1 MENTNSY
8 SNIQNEMGA
17 YLMTNL
23 RELYI
28 CSICGNV
35 VEVVNTGASALVCC
49 NKPMDKLVAG
59 SKDASLEKHVPVVES
74 VDGGIKVKVGSVAHP
89 MEEKHFI
96 RFIEVM
102 TKDQVLRAELVPN
115 QAPEASFLINAGDVL
130 EVREY
135 CTVHGLWQAS
145 K

>member
-1 MENTNSY
+1 
-8 SNIQNEMGA
+8 
-17 YLMTNL
+17 MTNL
-23 RELYI
+23 RELYV

-49 NKPMDKLVAG
+49 NKPMEKLVAG
-59 SKDASLEKHVPVVES
+59 SIDASQEKHVPVIEPVS
-74 VDGGIKVKVGSVAHP
+74 GGIKVKVGSVAHP

-96 RFIEVM
+96 RMIEVL
-102 TKDQVLRAELVPN
+102 TKDQVLRAELQPN
-115 QAPEASFLINAGDVL
+115 QAPEAIFLVNANDVV

-135 CTVHGLWQAS
+135 CTIHGLWQAS

>member
-1 MENTNSY
+1 
-8 SNIQNEMGA
+8 
-17 YLMTNL
+17 MTNL
-23 RELYI
+23 RELYV

-49 NKPMDKLVAG
+49 NKPMNILQAG
-59 SKDASLEKHVPVVES
+59 TTDASLEKHVPVIEAVS
-74 VDGGIKVKVGSVAHP
+74 GGIKVKVGSAAHP

-96 RFIEVM
+96 RFIEVL
-102 TKDQVLRAELVPN
+102 TKQQVLRAELEPG
-115 QAPEASFLINAGDVL
+115 QAPEATFLVAEDEVI

-135 CTVHGLWQAS
+135 CNIHGLWKTS